1 MTEILRAEAVS
12 KHFGGLKA
20 VDAVDLS
27 LSHGE
32 ILGVIGPNGAGKT
45 TLFSLIAG
53 SIPLSS
59 GTILLEGKVISGQP
73 AYRIVREGVV
83 RTHQIVRPFGNLNV
97 LENVMV
103 GATYGGR
110 LRGQAAHD
118 ESMAVLKLVGLEDRA
133 FQAPGGLTLSGRK
146 RLELARAL
154 ACNPRVLLLDE
165 VIAGVNPTEALMLTR
180 LIREIR
186 EKRKLAIIIIE
197 HVMAALMS
205 LSDRVMVLDY
215 GKKIAD
221 GTPAEVTRDEKVI
234 AAYFGESAAKGAH
247 P

>member
-97 LENVMV
+97 LENVML

-110 LRGQAAHD
+110 LAGQAAPQACH
-118 ESMAVLKLVGLEDRA
+118 AAGDRREPA
-133 FQAPGGLTLSGRK
+133 APG
-146 RLELARAL
+146 
-154 ACNPRVLLLDE
+154 LD
-165 VIAGVNPTEALMLTR
+165 
-180 LIREIR
+180 
-186 EKRKLAIIIIE
+186 
-197 HVMAALMS
+197 
-205 LSDRVMVLDY
+205 
-215 GKKIAD
+215 
-221 GTPAEVTRDEKVI
+221 
-234 AAYFGESAAKGAH
+234 
-247 P
+247 

>member
-1 MTEILRAEAVS
+1 DRLVAAALPGRLRPVAGAHHPVRAARTDRPGAAHRPQAGDPPGSRRGRGGGGPRLGGGGRGVPAMTEILRAEAVS

-20 VDAVDLS
+20 VDAVDLT

-73 AYRIVREGVV
+73 AYRIVRDGVV

-103 GATYGGR
+103 GATYGGGAR
-110 LRGQAAHD
+110 GHGGGGAALAVPTRGGLRG
-118 ESMAVLKLVGLEDRA
+118 
-133 FQAPGGLTLSGRK
+133 
-146 RLELARAL
+146 
-154 ACNPRVLLLDE
+154 
-165 VIAGVNPTEALMLTR
+165 
-180 LIREIR
+180 
-186 EKRKLAIIIIE
+186 
-197 HVMAALMS
+197 
-205 LSDRVMVLDY
+205 
-215 GKKIAD
+215 
-221 GTPAEVTRDEKVI
+221 
-234 AAYFGESAAKGAH
+234 
-247 P
+247 